1 MLVNI
6 LRLIE
11 KNRLVAKKGL
21 FAFTFSTDCD
31 ILYKQNR
38 SCADKVVDTLLFAT
52 AQAKFL
58 FCNVMYYFFQRVN
71 NSVAYQ
77 NLIDDTRDKKYIAAF
92 GVQPS
97 EKPFIA
103 ANVRG
108 FSLYVTSDYVEA
120 QRVFRTVSTL
130 LPRTVYVPSKDDV
143 LLYKHASKNFVFERN
158 FALYSIC
165 NGANAAVT
173 TVETLMQFFPV
184 KQRFLQ
190 DCFTVV
196 RGKNYDT
203 GLLIKKFIR
212 CGYRRVDG
220 ISAEGEFTV
229 RGDILEVS
237 MPFGKRYRVDFFDDL
252 AESIKTVVDGASADD
267 TESIQIYP
275 IYDTS
280 GLATEKLAS
289 VQKLADKVKSE
300 NARARINAIL
310 SELAASAGGDKV
322 DNCWLTPFVASSKF
336 YDYLPC
342 DAVVLWDE
350 PKLLANRVDFLYSE
364 HQQRVTN
371 LAQAGEILT
380 AHFASLV
387 DQSTVFEND
396 FPQISLQTLPYKSN
410 FFNPQ
415 VIHSFKT
422 SAVPNYTASVDAL
435 ATDVKNW
442 NNQGYEVVIFAGND
456 GAVPVSAQL
465 AQLNVFVTQA
475 QTLKEGTSDGLIL
488 SVGIEKGFV
497 SHTNKL
503 VVVGTRDIGRGLS
516 QQSLRKNSKQAFL
529 SVERGDYVVHD
540 VHGIGLCEG
549 IQKITS
555 PSGEV
560 KDYVVVLYKH
570 GDRLYVPVDA
580 SNMLSRYSGGE
591 NPTLSKIGG
600 EDFAKVKSKVKSGI
614 KQMSLDLL
622 KLYAEREKARG
633 FRYHV
638 DKYLEEEFQQYFPYK
653 ATDDQLKCQAEITAD
668 LTSERIMDRVLVG
681 DVGYGK
687 TEVAMRAA
695 FDVVSNGYQVAVLV
709 PTTIL
714 AEQHFATFSERMAPF
729 DIKVECLNRFRNAET
744 QKKILRKLKDGEVDI
759 VIGTHRLLSSDV
771 NFYRLG
777 LLVLDEEQRF
787 GVEHKEKIKA
797 LKTSV
802 DVLTLSATPIPRTLH
817 MALSGIRDISTITT
831 PPVERMAVET
841 FVVEESD
848 ALVCDVITRELAR
861 GGQVYCVYNRVQTID
876 AFAHRLSEMVPSA
889 QIIVAHGQM
898 DENALEDAIYAFSK
912 GQGNVL
918 VCTTII
924 ENGIDIPNANTLIVC
939 DSDRLGLS
947 QLYQLRGRV
956 GRSSRLAYAYFLYR
970 QDKILNETAYKR
982 LASIT
987 EYSELGSGFKIAMK
1001 DLEIRGA
1008 GNILGREQHGHM
1020 MKVGYEMYA
1029 RLLKE
1034 AVAEL
1039 KGQKTERKIVADLDV
1054 DLEAYAPENY
1064 IATQKER
1071 MDFYQHLAGC
1081 KTVEAIANL
1090 QKQLQEIY
1098 GAMPRQVE
1106 NLFSV
1111 ARLKLLAS
1119 NANVCK
1125 VTVKPGRGEI
1135 FFVDKESMM
1144 NKKVFDALSEW
1155 ERASA
1160 SANGYSIVFAS
1171 TDYLQKSRLMQ
1182 AMQQFLSKLQK

>member
-1 MLVNI
+1 
-6 LRLIE
+6 
-11 KNRLVAKKGL
+11 
-21 FAFTFSTDCD
+21 
-31 ILYKQNR
+31 
-38 SCADKVVDTLLFAT
+38 
-52 AQAKFL
+52 
-58 FCNVMYYFFQRVN
+58 MYYFFQRVN
-71 NSVAYQ
+71 NALAYE
-77 NLIDDTRDKKYIAAF
+77 NLIDEARDENHIAAF
-92 GVQPS
+92 GVQPA

-103 ANVRG
+103 ANMVQG

-120 QRVFRTVSTL
+120 QRVFRTVSAL
-130 LPRTVYVPSKDDV
+130 LPQTVYVPSRDDV
-143 LLYKHASKNFVFERN
+143 LLYKRASKNFVYERN
-158 FALYSIC
+158 RALYAIC
-165 NGANAAVT
+165 HGANAAVV
-173 TVETLMQFFPV
+173 TVEALMQFFPV
-184 KQRFLQ
+184 KEQFLQ
-190 DCFTVV
+190 DCFTI
-196 RGKNYDT
+196 RKDKAYAT
-203 GLLIKKFIR
+203 AGLVKKLVR

-229 RGDILEVS
+229 RGDILEIS
-237 MPFGKRYRVDFFDDL
+237 MPFGKRYRIDFFDDL
-252 AESIKTVVDGASADD
+252 VESIKTVEDVSREVDCV
-267 TESIQIYP
+267 EIYP
-275 IYDTS
+275 VYDTV
-280 GLATEKLAS
+280 GLPSEKLVY
-289 VQKLADKVKSE
+289 VQKFANKIKSE
-300 NARARINAIL
+300 NARTRALAII
-310 SELAASAGGDKV
+310 SELSASAGGGLC
-322 DNCWLTPFVASSKF
+322 DNCWLTPFVKSSRF

-342 DAVVLWDE
+342 DTVVLWDE
-350 PKLLANRVDFLYSE
+350 PKLLANRVNFLYSE
-364 HQQRVTN
+364 HEQRVNN
-371 LAQAGEILT
+371 LVVAGEILPT
-380 AHFASLV
+380 HLYSLAEK
-387 DQSTVFEND
+387 SEVFQNE
-396 FPQISLQTLPYKSN
+396 FPQIALQTLPYKAE
-410 FFNPQ
+410 FFEPQ
-415 VIHSFKT
+415 QIFNFKT
-422 SAVPNYTASVDAL
+422 GAVPNYTASIEAL
-435 ATDVKNW
+435 AQDIKNW
-442 NNQGYEVVIFAGND
+442 KRLGYEVVIFAGTD
-456 GAVPVSAQL
+456 GGAPVAKQL
-465 AQLNVFVTQA
+465 SEFGVFVTQE
-475 QTLKEGTSDGLIL
+475 QTLRKTTSDGLVL

-516 QQSLRKNSKQAFL
+516 QQNLRKSGKRAFL
-529 SVERGDYVVHD
+529 SVEKGDYVVHD

-555 PSGEV
+555 PSGET
-560 KDYVVVLYKH
+560 KDYVVVMYKH

-614 KQMSLDLL
+614 KEMSVNLL

-653 ATDDQLKCQAEITAD
+653 ATEDQLKCQAEITAD
-668 LTSERIMDRVLVG
+668 LTSDRIMDRVLVG

-729 DIKVECLNRFRNAET
+729 DIKVECLNRFRSGDT
-744 QKKILRKLKDGEVDI
+744 QKDILKRLKDGAVDI
-759 VIGTHRLLSSDV
+759 IIGTHRLLSKDV
-771 NFYRLG
+771 DFNRLG

-787 GVEHKEKIKA
+787 GVEHKEKIKS

-831 PPVERMAVET
+831 APVERMAVET

-848 ALVCDVITRELAR
+848 ALLCDVVSRELAR

-876 AFAHRLSEMVPSA
+876 AFAHKLADMLPDA
-889 QIIVAHGQM
+889 KIIVAHGQM
-898 DENALEDAIYAFSK
+898 DENALEDAVYAFAQGK
-912 GQGNVL
+912 GNVL

-939 DSDRLGLS
+939 DSDKLGLS

-956 GRSSRLAYAYFLYR
+956 GRSNRLAYAYFLYR
-970 QDKILNETAYKR
+970 QDKILNEVAYKR

-1008 GNILGREQHGHM
+1008 GNVLGREQHGHM
-1020 MKVGYEMYA
+1020 MKVGYEMYS

-1034 AVAEL
+1034 TVAEL
-1039 KGQKTERKIVADLDV
+1039 KGVKTEEKINVELEI

-1064 IATQKER
+1064 IATQTER
-1071 MDFYQHLAGC
+1071 MDFYQQLAGC
-1081 KTVEAIANL
+1081 ENVSAVENL
-1090 QKQLQEIY
+1090 QKQMQEVY
-1098 GAMPRQVE
+1098 GSAPRPVE
-1106 NLFSV
+1106 NLFAV
-1111 ARLKLLAS
+1111 AKLKLLAAG
-1119 NANVCK
+1119 ANVSK

-1135 FFVDKESMM
+1135 FFVNRESMM

-1155 ERASA
+1155 GARASA
-1160 SANGYSIVFAS
+1160 SATGYSIVFAS
-1171 TDYLQKSRLMQ
+1171 SDFLQKARLMQ
-1182 AMQQFLSKLQK
+1182 SMRQFLLKLQK